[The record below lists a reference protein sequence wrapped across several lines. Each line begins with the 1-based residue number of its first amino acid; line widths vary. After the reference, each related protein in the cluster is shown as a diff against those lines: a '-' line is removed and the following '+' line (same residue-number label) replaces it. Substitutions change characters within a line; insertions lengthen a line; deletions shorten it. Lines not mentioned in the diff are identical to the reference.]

1 MRNKEVKMEQKHKS
15 VSPFS
20 NENRNLYVVEH
31 LTSAMFELLEDKKF
45 ADISISELCDRAG
58 VGRTSFYRNFA
69 GKEDIVR
76 KYLKKILSKWH
87 SSYFNSSADSTERE
101 IVLSLFRHIE
111 ANQKM
116 YELLNRRHLIFLLKD
131 ILLELSGFD
140 CSKTMLESYASAYVA
155 YTLYGFV
162 EVWFM
167 RGMKDSIDDL
177 VALIPDSSKDAGNCP
192 K

>member
-1 MRNKEVKMEQKHKS
+1 MEQKHKS

-31 LTSAMFELLEDKKF
+31 LTGAMFELLEEKNF
-45 ADISISELCDRAG
+45 AQISISELCDRAG
-58 VGRTSFYRNFA
+58 VGRTSFYRNFT

-76 KYLKKILSKWH
+76 RYLKTILSRWYNSH
-87 SSYFNSSADSTERE
+87 FNSSDDSTERE

-111 ANQKM
+111 ANLNM
-116 YELLNRRHLIFLLKD
+116 YELLNKRHLIYLLKD

-155 YTLYGFV
+155 YTLFGFV

-167 RGMKDSIDDL
+167 RGMQDSIDDL
-177 VALIPDSSKDAGNCP
+177 VALIPDSSKDAGNPP